1 MSLDF
6 VNEDCDTDDISE
18 TSTVIPGSSD
28 GEEYAIDEI
37 LSEKYAPDWN
47 DKYGP
52 GKRWLVKWEGYGMH
66 DCCWEPLC
74 HFAGGHNHIALVLWN
89 KRKASLSQ
97 EGLRRVME
105 QNEREYEDAAHTAY
119 MARVSRKEKRNKKR
133 IKLAGLMARARPI
146 VIEDSEDEDTVPTR
160 PRTRAGQR
168 RKTQVQIALEDREA
182 IDSSQLNSLFIG
194 SPDREASTRQPRKAR
209 RPRIVQ
215 SESSSSEVELT
226 DDSMM
231 AEIGQKSNRSKPNYT
246 SEEASTSGRRLTR
259 RAAQASHT
267 PPIAAAVSNRKP
279 IPKKK
284 QTKTVSFKEP
294 QRPSPKGSRQSAN
307 KQAVQPS
314 SAAQRRGSN
323 SSERLVAAP
332 APDEIAHTTVSS
344 GTRSGSAKRSTTSAG
359 RSTPSITSGT
369 ATSTGLKFVNQPK
382 TQPRSEWKKGD
393 KPFHTLHYRRVADKR
408 SRAEGTPDIKAL
420 EFVHGPSTA
429 VKIKPRNSD
438 HDLYGR
444 REIVHRPEAPESDHD
459 DAPGEGTIALNLP
472 LAPWEN
478 EKIQMVCNS
487 WRLSNNCPKSA
498 QDCLFLHRHQ
508 DPNGRDYPVHDGME
522 IPAKYRRQPLTCYYW
537 MTSPAGCTKSA
548 ESRSHEMDC
557 QGSLN
562 LFLLHL
568 LPVGIG
574 QILNVGSQ
582 QKSAPI
588 NIMILTTQT
597 SRHVIGEQQSQS
609 SFRLL
614 PPPPPPPFEAAP
626 PKLPCTPFKSKISS
640 AMKLNFKE
648 MFARSDGANPFV
660 DRRAYLIYH
669 LEQHAEELAL
679 ITRWLMMHHVQIGS
693 AHYEGG
699 WEYFQQQIKEG
710 GSGIIIAHPD
720 FDFYTAL
727 PGFGAVLRKEVRLW
741 SVGVQEGYEC
751 DSARSDRPAVIRHDC
766 IEVFPV
772 GGFIYITEEVFE
784 KKPRLALKIIQLFC
798 AKVTRLRS
806 QKSAMDDGENADLLW
821 RLCVRPE
828 LMEYLLKHCEDHQK
842 ELEAGDDEL
851 QSRAKLYTLLA
862 ETEYIE
868 QDDPVAPLSLIPDKF
883 PILSERREVAEC
895 QPVDY
900 FGALARSREAAN
912 LNMIR
917 YYAGLQIDLRR
928 DFRHFFVVH
937 TEPSAPYV
945 HRWMEEIQ
953 TIAAVITPEQCVEE
967 LSMDER
973 DSMFDFCERFLHEI
987 QDKKDQEIPL
997 RSGNTATRG

>member
-438 HDLYGR
+438 HDLYAQLA
-444 REIVHRPEAPESDHD
+444 APS
-459 DAPGEGTIALNLP
+459 
-472 LAPWEN
+472 
-478 EKIQMVCNS
+478 Q
-487 WRLSNNCPKSA
+487 
-498 QDCLFLHRHQ
+498 
-508 DPNGRDYPVHDGME
+508 PN
-522 IPAKYRRQPLTCYYW
+522 
-537 MTSPAGCTKSA
+537 
-548 ESRSHEMDC
+548 
-557 QGSLN
+557 
-562 LFLLHL
+562 
-568 LPVGIG
+568 
-574 QILNVGSQ
+574 
-582 QKSAPI
+582 
-588 NIMILTTQT
+588 
-597 SRHVIGEQQSQS
+597 EQQSQS

-710 GSGIIIAHPD
+710 GSGIIIHFQDLAQ
-720 FDFYTAL
+720 FF
-727 PGFGAVLRKEVRLW
+727 
-741 SVGVQEGYEC
+741 
-751 DSARSDRPAVIRHDC
+751 ARRYAC
-766 IEVFPV
+766 GQLVFKRV